1 MFSQF
6 RRSRSRILVT
16 WDKVRVPAGE
26 DILVLAVGLARDKP
40 LTLRNPISKNYSR
53 VVSIAAHL
61 QNLRPGDYINLPV
74 ARLGEILGVND
85 RTISYYLQR
94 GTRDGYL
101 TRIARHHQPS
111 GTAAKYTL
119 AHGSSKL
126 RRLREWWEHY
136 TARQR
141 WVASRQVISWLR
153 LKCYGLTIII
163 SRIIAAQYPSTPSCF
178 RRCKWPNT
186 TWSSISPSGWRYKVR
201 TSSSRFIA
209 TGSSSG

>member
-1 MFSQF
+1 EGHSVARMFSQF

-126 RRLREWWEHY
+126 TQITGMVGTLHREA
-136 TARQR
+136 T
-141 WVASRQVISWLR
+141 L
-153 LKCYGLTIII
+153 G
-163 SRIIAAQYPSTPSCF
+163 CF
-178 RRCKWPNT
+178 T
-186 TWSSISPSGWRYKVR
+186 TSN
-201 TSSSRFIA
+201 FL
-209 TGSSSG
+209 GSDL

>member
-1 MFSQF
+1 MSAQGLAAYTEVPCGNLCACAGHIPNWRGFPRVEGHSVARMFSQF

-85 RTISYYLQR
+85 R
-94 GTRDGYL
+94 
-101 TRIARHHQPS
+101 
-111 GTAAKYTL
+111 
-119 AHGSSKL
+119 
-126 RRLREWWEHY
+126 
-136 TARQR
+136 
-141 WVASRQVISWLR
+141 
-153 LKCYGLTIII
+153 
-163 SRIIAAQYPSTPSCF
+163 
-178 RRCKWPNT
+178 
-186 TWSSISPSGWRYKVR
+186 
-201 TSSSRFIA
+201 
-209 TGSSSG
+209 